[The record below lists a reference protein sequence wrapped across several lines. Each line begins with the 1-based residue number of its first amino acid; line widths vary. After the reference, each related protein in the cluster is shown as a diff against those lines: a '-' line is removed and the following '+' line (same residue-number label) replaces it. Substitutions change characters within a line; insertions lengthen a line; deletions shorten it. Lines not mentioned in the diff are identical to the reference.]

1 MKMVHREGPA
11 VAYDYVFKALILV
24 LPGLKTTGLCP
35 SQSTCLP
42 FLILSV
48 NVGLISFVDR

>member
-1 MKMVHREGPA
+1 MVHREGPA